1 MTTEVT
7 AGGEQNPAAIMR
19 LGSAFAGAKALLSAI
34 ELDLF
39 SVLAEKPLA
48 RSEIEARL
56 GLNPRVTW
64 EWLSLLVALGMLE
77 HVDGH
82 YRNAPV
88 TGQFLDRAKP
98 SYSGGFLERAN
109 QVLYPAWTHLTDAL
123 RTGEQ
128 QARHVAADDLFDTPY
143 QDQERVEAFLTMMD
157 SLTSA
162 IGPRLAQAFDWSSV
176 ATVVDVGGARGN
188 LLSFLLRAHE
198 HLTGTVFDLAPLRE
212 PAARLAEQHGLTGRL
227 GFAAGSF
234 FEDPVPPADV
244 LVIGHVLHDWAPDER
259 QQIVD
264 RAFAAV
270 EPGGSVLVYDCML
283 GEDDLD
289 IARLTISIHMKLM
302 TPGGAEYLVAEGVG
316 MLEKAGFVDVRTQP
330 LGPLDTL
337 LVGRKPR

>member
-1 MTTEVT
+1 
-7 AGGEQNPAAIMR
+7 MR

-48 RSEIEARL
+48 QSEIEARL

-77 HVDGH
+77 RVDGR

-88 TGQFLDRAKP
+88 TELFLDRAKP
-98 SYSGGFLERAN
+98 TYSGGFLERTN
-109 QVLYPAWTHLTDAL
+109 QVLYPAWAYLTDAL

-143 QDQERVEAFLTMMD
+143 QNPERVEAFLTMMD

-162 IGPRLAQAFDWSSV
+162 IGPVLARSFDWGQV

-188 LLSFLLRAHE
+188 LLSFLLREHE
-198 HLTGTVFDLAPLRE
+198 HLTGTVFDLAPLRA
-212 PAARLAEQHGLTGRL
+212 PAERLAEQRGLTGRL

-234 FEDPVPPADV
+234 FDDPIPSADA
-244 LVIGHVLHDWAPDER
+244 LVIGHVLHDWAPHER
-259 QQIVD
+259 QQIVEK
-264 RAFAAV
+264 AFAAV
-270 EPGGSVLVYDCML
+270 EPGGTVLVYDCML
-283 GEDDLD
+283 ADGDLD
-289 IARLTISIHMKLM
+289 VARLTISIHMKLM
-302 TPGGAEYLVAEGVG
+302 TPGGEEYPVAEGVG

-337 LVGRKPR
+337 VVGTKPR